1 MTSKEF
7 AIKSTIFQPPEEVQ
21 CSEEITTDEAVMV
34 LQPKVEPTSKK
45 TQNEFSVAK
54 NPQCAEDSY

>member
-7 AIKSTIFQPPEEVQ
+7 AIKSTIFQPLEEVQ

-34 LQPKVEPTSKK
+34 QPKVEPTSKK

-54 NPQCAEDSY
+54 NPQCVEDSY